1 MHSNDVSVSQIASNF
16 LPLPILLPIRLEKHL
31 QCEKLLG
38 LARGT
43 TKKRGNKKSDES
55 ITPIRYNVNHMYT
68 GSFPMFS
75 QPICHAIFT
84 GGVMTNPYIYLLY
97 IHFRMWGT

>member
-1 MHSNDVSVSQIASNF
+1 MHPHTYSTYTERESYTIH
-16 LPLPILLPIRLEKHL
+16 IRLEKHL

>member
-1 MHSNDVSVSQIASNF
+1 MKYKYTIMYR
-16 LPLPILLPIRLEKHL
+16 IRLEKHL

-55 ITPIRYNVNHMYT
+55 ITPIRYNVNHMY
-68 GSFPMFS
+68 
-75 QPICHAIFT
+75 
-84 GGVMTNPYIYLLY
+84 L
-97 IHFRMWGT
+97 